1 MALRARPLYDR
12 IIVRC
17 DTEDPMTDGGIF
29 IPGKEGKRKPS
40 AEVVAVG
47 PGPRNRK
54 GETIPMTLKV
64 GDRVLLGRN
73 QGVEITLEGESYQIM
88 REGDIAGIL
97 DAEATVEGVGPGSK
111 RHNAHAHYLDG

>member
-1 MALRARPLYDR
+1 MVRARPLYDR

-17 DTEDPMTDGGIF
+17 DIEDPMTDGGIF
-29 IPGKEGKRKPS
+29 LPGKEGQRKPS

-47 PGPRNRK
+47 TGPVNSK
-54 GETIPMTLKV
+54 GESLPMTIKV

-73 QGVEITLEGESYQIM
+73 QGVEIVIEGESYQIM
-88 REGDIAGIL
+88 REGDVAGVL
-97 DAEATVEGVGPGSK
+97 DGDVSVEGPGPTKK